1 MCPWFVA
8 GIGSQ
13 DVPLIKGAH
22 HIFVLSRAGH
32 SKGACHGLQ
41 LNVIVLQLFVPLKYS
56 PCVQP
61 ATLAHLVVVIQ
72 IICQKGLAPWTK
84 K

>member
-1 MCPWFVA
+1 MCPWFVDS
-8 GIGSQ
+8 IGSQ

-41 LNVIVLQLFVPLKYS
+41 LNVIVLQLFVPLNYS
-56 PCVQP
+56 
-61 ATLAHLVVVIQ
+61 TLNHWHS
-72 IICQKGLAPWTK
+72 GN
-84 K
+84 